1 MEAIDGKL
9 IHDRMGD
16 SIAVMGPSREPVQY
30 QDVELG
36 GKYNYP
42 YTFTL
47 VVSNMKHGKAGEGS
61 FQVRVFAQD
70 MKAKLEMLNGKDA
83 D

>member
-1 MEAIDGKL
+1 MDN
-9 IHDRMGD
+9 
-16 SIAVMGPSREPVQY
+16 SIAVMGPTNALVQY
-30 QDVELG
+30 RDIELG